1 MLNCNFCEKRALLQV
16 LRSNSRTL
24 LGTPPPP
31 PLFSACA
38 AREIEDDRVSVCSEV
53 SLACLQDRIVQMQDA
68 HFSTTEELQATL
80 AELTDLQV

>member
-1 MLNCNFCEKRALLQV
+1 MLNCHFCEKRALLQV

-24 LGTPPPP
+24 LGTPP